1 MEDLGWCA
9 LQFLI
14 EARKYLKIR
23 DWDKYQIPEG
33 TTYRVHILPRHW
45 NVLRGWTQWIG
56 YPPSALV
63 EIHPVHWWIST
74 ANWALNW
81 STPTT
86 LQSYAL
92 EFFFTVIF
100 PVFFMSWLSY
110 IPARS
115 TYFVLD
121 KNNSLTWQHS
131 SPTIFFKPSLFLTR
145 RRGLFSHE
153 VICDLLCPVV
163 NFSFVRQPSSWWP
176 FHTWYLSR
184 AYERGSCKFFLAG
197 VNFYRF
203 NAKNWH
209 FRQILREKWR
219 FYRFNAKN
227 WRFSV

>member
-45 NVLRGWTQWIG
+45 NVLRGWTQGIG
-56 YPPSALV
+56 YPLSALV

-92 EFFFTVIF
+92 VFFFTVIF

-110 IPARS
+110 ILARS
-115 TYFVLD
+115 
-121 KNNSLTWQHS
+121 SLCWTRIIPWHDNIHLLPSFS
-131 SPTIFFKPSLFLTR
+131 SS
-145 RRGLFSHE
+145 
-153 VICDLLCPVV
+153 V
-163 NFSFVRQPSSWWP
+163 SSWQEEEGYFP
-176 FHTWYLSR
+176 T
-184 AYERGSCKFFLAG
+184 K
-197 VNFYRF
+197 
-203 NAKNWH
+203 
-209 FRQILREKWR
+209 
-219 FYRFNAKN
+219 
-227 WRFSV
+227 